1 MREPWDTNHQN
12 HTKLANAL
20 LTEEAY
26 LPSFFK
32 FDEEQS
38 QQGRAIE
45 ALIRVKYIVE
55 SGSENKDA
63 RQIDGAADS
72 ITFEEL
78 VAV

>member
-1 MREPWDTNHQN
+1 MIFSGFSGVATNAMA
-12 HTKLANAL
+12 KF
-20 LTEEAY
+20 LTEETY
-26 LPSFFK
+26 LPSFFD
-32 FDEEQS
+32 FDEAQA

-45 ALIRVKYIVE
+45 ALIRVKYVVE

-72 ITFEEL
+72 ITFEES